1 MTASTNLWQSFLLT
15 SVLDIGHLSM
25 RVNDNA
31 MRLKTIRQYRLM
43 VVALSIAGSDPIG
56 GAGIQADLKAFAS
69 LGVHGTTVITAI
81 TSQNTQRVSAI
92 LPVPIEHVI
101 SQLEDVLDDAN
112 VVAAKTGMLYSSEI
126 AKVVADRLA
135 GCGLPLVVDPV
146 LVAGV
151 GNDLYS
157 GDLVAT
163 LKKDLMPIASLVTP
177 NRFEAE
183 KLASVRIKTGADARK
198 ACRRI
203 SELGAGA
210 VLLKGGH
217 FEGDEM
223 KDLLFVDGDFVEVH
237 GPRLDVKAHG
247 AGCHLSSYITA
258 YLARGTEL
266 REAVVQARGNVT
278 DGLGMSYSIGK
289 GLKVIDSLATME
301 RELLRYPVLVELDEA
316 VQALEDM
323 LCRDWIPEVGI
334 NFAYAL
340 PQARYYE
347 DVCALRGRIVGLGNE
362 ARHVGCL
369 GFGASRHVARIVLA
383 AMHYDPEMRSALNLR
398 YSTDNLS
405 KLRATGLD
413 VASFDRRK
421 EPKGVRTME
430 WGTATAIERVGK
442 VPDVIFDKGG
452 MGKEPMIRILGHNPL
467 EVLEKIDQAISL
479 R

>member
-1 MTASTNLWQSFLLT
+1 
-15 SVLDIGHLSM
+15 
-25 RVNDNA
+25 
-31 MRLKTIRQYRLM
+31 M

-92 LPVPIEHVI
+92 LPVPVEHVI
-101 SQLEDVLDDAN
+101 SHMDDVN
-112 VVAAKTGMLYSSEI
+112 VAAVKTGMLYSSEI
-126 AKVVADRLA
+126 AKVVASRLN
-135 GCGLPLVVDPV
+135 GSNLPLVVDPV
-146 LVAGV
+146 LIAGV
-151 GNDLYS
+151 GDDLYS
-157 GDLVAT
+157 GDLVAAI
-163 LKKDLMPIASLVTP
+163 KKKLMPIASLVTP

-183 KLASVRIKTGADARK
+183 KLAVMKIKSGADARK
-198 ACRRI
+198 ACKRI
-203 SELGAGA
+203 AELGAGA

-223 KDLLFVDGDFVEVH
+223 KDLLFAEGDFIEVH
-237 GPRLDVKAHG
+237 GPRFEIKAHG

-258 YLARGTEL
+258 YLAKGTEL
-266 REAVVQARGNVT
+266 QEAVVQARGNIS
-278 DGLGMSYSIGK
+278 DGLGMSYGIGK
-289 GLKVIDSLATME
+289 GLKIIDSLGTME

-316 VQALEDM
+316 VKALEAM
-323 LCRDWIPEVGI
+323 LCRDWVPEVGI

-347 DVCALRGRIVGLGNE
+347 DVCAIKGRIVGLGNE

-383 AMHYDPEMRSALNLR
+383 AMHWDPEMRSALNLR
-398 YSTDNLS
+398 YSPDNLS
-405 KLRATGLD
+405 KLKATGLE
-413 VASFDRRK
+413 VASFDRRR
-421 EPKGVRTME
+421 EPEGVRTME
-430 WGTATAIERVGK
+430 WGTAMAIKKSGR

-452 MGKEPMIRILGHNPL
+452 IGKEPMIRVLGRNPF
-467 EVLEKIDQAISL
+467 EVLEKIDPAISL